1 MAASPNRFDVARL
14 SPVCDVHFAGFSSDT
29 YRLQREGWQIATRE
43 DPIHGSIT
51 LLLNHRE
58 YGIQAVARSIGE
70 FYAAE
75 FHMSHRHG
83 PWGMAPAFNV
93 VKLASEMKVRVE
105 VMRSIGHHMNLQFD
119 DFKLADMTPQTV
131 HVHEYEIGKLP
142 LFAEAKKPLAE
153 QIIVPQR
160 DISDLLAEIRSR
172 QVADIAE
179 IREREK
185 RRELQTIQHA
195 SILAL
200 AA

>member
-1 MAASPNRFDVARL
+1 M
-14 SPVCDVHFAGFSSDT
+14 CDVHFAGFSSDT
-29 YRLQREGWQIATRE
+29 YRLQRNGWQIGTRE
-43 DPIHGSIT
+43 DHMRGDIT
-51 LLLNHRE
+51 LLLNHKD
-58 YGIQAVARSIGE
+58 YGIQAVAVSMER
-70 FYAAE
+70 FYAPE
-75 FHMSHRHG
+75 WHSMHG
-83 PWGMAPAFNV
+83 RGVRPPEFNV
-93 VKLASEMKVRVE
+93 IKLASDMRIRVE
-105 VMRSIGHHMNLQFD
+105 RMSTMMNTHLNFD
-119 DFKLADMTPQTV
+119 DFRLADMTPQTISV
-131 HVHEYEIGKLP
+131 KEYEIGKLP

>member
-29 YRLQREGWQIATRE
+29 YRLQRNGWQIGTRE
-43 DPIHGSIT
+43 DHMRGDIT
-51 LLLNHRE
+51 LLLNHKD
-58 YGIQAVARSIGE
+58 YGIQAVAVSMER
-70 FYAAE
+70 FYAPE
-75 FHMSHRHG
+75 WHSMHG
-83 PWGMAPAFNV
+83 RGVRPPEFNV
-93 VKLASEMKVRVE
+93 IKLASDMRIRVE
-105 VMRSIGHHMNLQFD
+105 RMSTMMNTHLNFD
-119 DFKLADMTPQTV
+119 DFRLADMTPQTISV
-131 HVHEYEIGKLP
+131 KEYEIGKLP

>member
-29 YRLQREGWQIATRE
+29 YRLQRNGWQIGTRE
-43 DPIHGSIT
+43 DHIRGDIT
-51 LLLNHRE
+51 LLLNHKD
-58 YGIQAVARSIGE
+58 YGIQAVAVSMER
-70 FYAAE
+70 FYAPE
-75 FHMSHRHG
+75 WHSMHG
-83 PWGMAPAFNV
+83 RGVRPPEFNV
-93 VKLASEMKVRVE
+93 IKLASDMRIRVE
-105 VMRSIGHHMNLQFD
+105 RMSTMMNTHLNFD
-119 DFKLADMTPQTV
+119 DFRLADMTPQTISV
-131 HVHEYEIGKLP
+131 KEYEIGKLP

>member
-14 SPVCDVHFAGFSSDT
+14 SPVCEVHFAGFSSDT
-29 YRLQREGWQIATRE
+29 YRLQCNGWQIATRE
-43 DPIHGSIT
+43 EPMNGSIT

-58 YGIQAVARSIGE
+58 HGIQAAAVTRSR
-70 FYAAE
+70 FYSDE
-75 FHMSHRHG
+75 WHHNYGRG
-83 PWGMAPAFNV
+83 VRPPEFNV
-93 VKLASEMKVRVE
+93 IKLATDMRVRIE
-105 VMRSIGHHMNLQFD
+105 TIHTLHNTMMNFD
-119 DFKLADMTPQTV
+119 DFRLGDMTPQTV
-131 HVHEYEIGKLP
+131 HLKEYEIGKLP

>member
-1 MAASPNRFDVARL
+1 MAALRSPFDVARL

-29 YRLQREGWQIATRE
+29 YRLQRNGWQIGTRE
-43 DPIHGSIT
+43 DHMRGDIT
-51 LLLNHRE
+51 LLLNHKD
-58 YGIQAVARSIGE
+58 YGIQAVAVSMER
-70 FYAAE
+70 FYAPE
-75 FHMSHRHG
+75 WHSMHG
-83 PWGMAPAFNV
+83 RGVRPPEFNV
-93 VKLASEMKVRVE
+93 IKLASDMRIRVE
-105 VMRSIGHHMNLQFD
+105 RMSTMMNTHLNFD
-119 DFKLADMTPQTV
+119 DFRLADMTPQTISV
-131 HVHEYEIGKLP
+131 KEYEIGKLP